1 MAINKKATLKPLTK
15 SATINVKK
23 TKKVAVKKEVIKKV
37 AVKKSTPKNSKTSN
51 KTSNVATPK
60 SINNKKTKVTKI
72 VPKKTIDKPA
82 SNTKSTNSS
91 SSKIKT
97 NKTIPTKSNQSNKKS
112 VVSVPVKKTT
122 PAKTIQPKT
131 TPNNTKKIFPILEKK
146 PKIIPPIKK
155 IVHKEETVKIAKLPK
170 LSTEKSI
177 PYNPSYTPLDRREFI
192 YEKNQNIVRYSD
204 NELQEFKAIIHDK
217 METAKK
223 ELAFLQGFI
232 SRKEEMGDDGE
243 TGRYITIEDGGA
255 GIERERLSEMAA
267 RQIKFIDQLEKALI
281 RIENKTYGVCR
292 VTGKLIS
299 KERLR
304 LVPHATLSVDAKLGL
319 VK

>member
-1 MAINKKATLKPLTK
+1 
-15 SATINVKK
+15 
-23 TKKVAVKKEVIKKV
+23 
-37 AVKKSTPKNSKTSN
+37 
-51 KTSNVATPK
+51 
-60 SINNKKTKVTKI
+60 
-72 VPKKTIDKPA
+72 
-82 SNTKSTNSS
+82 
-91 SSKIKT
+91 
-97 NKTIPTKSNQSNKKS
+97 
-112 VVSVPVKKTT
+112 
-122 PAKTIQPKT
+122 
-131 TPNNTKKIFPILEKK
+131 PIIEKK

-155 IVHKEETVKIAKLPK
+155 IVHKEEVVKIAKLPK

-177 PYNPSYTPLDRREFI
+177 PYNPSYTPLDKREFV

-204 NELQEFKAIIHDK
+204 NELQEFKAIIYDK

-281 RIENKTYGVCR
+281 RIENKSYGVCR

>member
-15 SATINVKK
+15 SATITVKK
-23 TKKVAVKKEVIKKV
+23 TKKV

-51 KTSNVATPK
+51 KSSNVATPK

-112 VVSVPVKKTT
+112 VVSAPVKKTP

-155 IVHKEETVKIAKLPK
+155 VVHKEETVKVAKLPK

-177 PYNPSYTPLDRREFI
+177 PYNPSYTPLDKREI
-192 YEKNQNIVRYSD
+192 VYEKNQNIVRYSD
-204 NELQEFKAIIHDK
+204 NELQEFKAIIYDK